1 MKKLLET
8 LSEIVEL
15 YFYTFILKQ
24 RNRLIDR
31 SIKRISKYKRKLEV
45 EEKYLSWLKED
56 TKELIDKGTYM

>member
-24 RNRLIDR
+24 RNWLIDR